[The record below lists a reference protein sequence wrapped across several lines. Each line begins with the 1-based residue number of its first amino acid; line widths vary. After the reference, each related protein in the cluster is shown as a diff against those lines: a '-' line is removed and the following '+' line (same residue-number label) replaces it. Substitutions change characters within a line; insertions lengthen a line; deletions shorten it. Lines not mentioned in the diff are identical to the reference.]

1 MNTTTLVTG
10 ARGKVGRG
18 VVARLH
24 AAGHAVRAAS
34 ARPAEL
40 AVPDGVEAVEL
51 ALDRPETFDAALRG
65 VRRVFLYPQPAGID
79 AFVKAAEAA
88 GVEHVVLLSSSSVLG
103 PDAENDPLASH
114 SLQVERALAGSGL
127 TCTLLRPDAFTSNSL
142 GWAYAIGR
150 GLPIQLAHPDAH
162 IAPIHPE
169 DIADIAA
176 EALTGSSLTGT
187 SLTGTSLT
195 GTAPLLTGPES
206 LTFREQLAVLA
217 DALGREIPVERI
229 TRAEAEEQM
238 GRHMPAPMVTS
249 LLNLWAAADHGPATV
264 HDTTQTLLG
273 RPARTYRQWAG
284 ENTAAFT
291 RG

>member
-1 MNTTTLVTG
+1 MNSTNTTTLVTG

-34 ARPAEL
+34 ARTADL
-40 AVPDGVEAVEL
+40 TVPDGVEAVEL
-51 ALDRPETFDAALRG
+51 ALDRPETFAAALHG
-65 VRRVFLYPQPAGID
+65 VRQVFLYPQPAGID
-79 AFVKAAEAA
+79 AFVTAAEAA

-103 PDAENDPLASH
+103 PDAEQDPLASH
-114 SLQVERALAGSGL
+114 SLLVERALAGSGL
-127 TCTLLRPDAFTSNSL
+127 TCTFLRPDAFASNAL

-150 GLPIQLAHPDAH
+150 GLPIRLAHPDAH

-176 EALTGSSLTGT
+176 EALTG
-187 SLTGTSLT
+187 TSLT
-195 GTAPLLTGPES
+195 GTAPTLTGPES

-229 TRAEAEEQM
+229 TRAEAEEEM
-238 GRHMPAPMVTS
+238 GRHMPAHVVTS
-249 LLNLWAAADHGPATV
+249 LLDLWAAADHGPAAV
-264 HDTTQTLLG
+264 HDTTRTLLG

-284 ENTAAFT
+284 ENTAAFG

>member
-1 MNTTTLVTG
+1 MTTTLVTG

-34 ARPAEL
+34 ARPADL
-40 AVPDGVEAVEL
+40 AVPDGVERVEL
-51 ALDRPETFDAALRG
+51 ALDRPEAFAAALRG
-65 VRRVFLYPQPAGID
+65 IEQVFLYPQPAGIH
-79 AFVKAAEAA
+79 AFAEAAEAA

-103 PDAENDPLASH
+103 PGAENDPLASH
-114 SLQVERALAGSGL
+114 SLLVERALAGSGL
-127 TCTLLRPDAFTSNSL
+127 NCTFLRPDAFASNSL
-142 GWAYAIGR
+142 GWAYFIGQ

-169 DIADIAA
+169 DLADIAA
-176 EALTGSSLTGT
+176 EALTGSSLTG
-187 SLTGTSLT
+187 S
-195 GTAPLLTGPES
+195 APTLTGPES

-217 DALGREIPVERI
+217 EALGREIAVERI

-238 GRHMPAPMVTS
+238 GRHMPAPVVTS
-249 LLNLWAAADHGPATV
+249 LLDLWEAATRGPAPV
-264 HDTTQTLLG
+264 HDTTLTLLG
-273 RPARTYRQWAG
+273 RPARTFRQWAR

-291 RG
+291 RP